1 MERRKSSPKRKI
13 LLARRPCFL
22 ILMEKC
28 EDNHS
33 PVLIAQDRANIIRVK
48 SLPNFSKSWKW
59 VDSKQNPLVLK

>member
-1 MERRKSSPKRKI
+1 M
-13 LLARRPCFL
+13 LLDFDGKMR
-22 ILMEKC
+22 

-59 VDSKQNPLVLK
+59 VDSKQNPLVLKQPKRVSIPYRVA